1 MGWLITLGILILLG
15 ILPLGA
21 SVKYD
26 AEGPLVKVIAGPV
39 RITVFPRDKKPKKE
53 KNQKKS
59 KKEPEKTEPSDH
71 KPVETAQAEPAKKS
85 EPAPKPAESKA
96 ERSAPPKEEK
106 KKSGGPITDFLP
118 LLKVALDLLNDFR
131 RKLRINRLEVKL
143 VMAGGDPCDLA
154 VNYGKAWTAIG
165 NLLPR
170 LEKVLVIK
178 KRDIDVE
185 CDFTASQTTIY
196 ARLDLT
202 ITLGRIL
209 AIVVVYGFRAVV
221 EFLKIKN
228 KRKGGASK

>member
-1 MGWLITLGILILLG
+1 MGWLIVLGIMVLLA

-26 AEGPLVKVIAGPV
+26 ADGPLVKLIAGPV
-39 RITVFPRDKKPKKE
+39 KITLFPRPKKPKKE
-53 KNQKKS
+53 KKPKEPKKTPE
-59 KKEPEKTEPSDH
+59 KKEKPAPAAKESAKEQPAAAPEKS
-71 KPVETAQAEPAKKS
+71 
-85 EPAPKPAESKA
+85 
-96 ERSAPPKEEK
+96 EK
-106 KKSGGPITDFLP
+106 KKSGGSVTDFLP

-131 RKLRINRLEVKL
+131 RKLRVNRLEVKL

-154 VNYGKAWTAIG
+154 MNYGKAWAAIG
-165 NLLPR
+165 NLMPR

-209 AIVVVYGFRAVV
+209 AIAVVYGVRAIV

>member
-1 MGWLITLGILILLG
+1 MGWWITLGILLLLG

-39 RITVFPRDKKPKKE
+39 RITVFPREKKPKKE
-53 KNQKKS
+53 KKQKKEKKTEPAGTEPAAAAEPAPAAE
-59 KKEPEKTEPSDH
+59 KKEPASKPSASGEP
-71 KPVETAQAEPAKKS
+71 
-85 EPAPKPAESKA
+85 
-96 ERSAPPKEEK
+96 K
-106 KKSGGPITDFLP
+106 KKAGGPITDFLP

-131 RKLRINRLEVKL
+131 RKLRVDRMDVKL

-154 VNYGKAWTAIG
+154 INYGRAWTAIG

-170 LEKVLVIK
+170 LENVLVIK
-178 KRDIDVE
+178 KRDIGVE

-209 AIVVVYGFRAVV
+209 AIAVVYGFRAIV
-221 EFLKIKN
+221 EFIKIKN

>member
-1 MGWLITLGILILLG
+1 MGWLITLGIVVLLA

-26 AEGPLVKVIAGPV
+26 ADGPLVKLIAGPV
-39 RITVFPRDKKPKKE
+39 KVTLFPRPKKPKKE
-53 KNQKKS
+53 KKP
-59 KKEPEKTEPSDH
+59 KEPKKALEQKE
-71 KPVETAQAEPAKKS
+71 KPVPAS
-85 EPAPKPAESKA
+85 PKASAKEQPAETPEK
-96 ERSAPPKEEK
+96 PEK
-106 KKSGGPITDFLP
+106 KKSGGPVTDFLP

-131 RKLRINRLEVKL
+131 KKLRVNRLEVKL
-143 VMAGGDPCDLA
+143 IMAGDDPCDLA
-154 VNYGKAWTAIG
+154 MNYGKAWAAIG
-165 NLLPR
+165 NLMPR
-170 LEKVLVIK
+170 LERVLVIK

-209 AIVVVYGFRAVV
+209 AIAVVYGIRAIV
-221 EFLKIKN
+221 ELLKIKN

>member
-1 MGWLITLGILILLG
+1 MGWIITLGILVLLA

-26 AEGPLVKVIAGPV
+26 EDGSLVRLIAGPV
-39 RITVFPRDKKPKKE
+39 KITLFPRPKKPKKE
-53 KNQKKS
+53 KKPKEANKEKKPKQTKEKSAAKQKPAE
-59 KKEPEKTEPSDH
+59 KKAAASKTEP
-71 KPVETAQAEPAKKS
+71 
-85 EPAPKPAESKA
+85 
-96 ERSAPPKEEK
+96 EK
-106 KKSGGPITDFLP
+106 KKSGGPVTDFLP

-131 RKLRINRLEVKL
+131 RKLRVNRLEAKI

-154 VNYGKAWTAIG
+154 INYGRAWAAVG
-165 NLLPR
+165 NLMPR
-170 LEKVLVIK
+170 LERVLVIK

-185 CDFTASQTTIY
+185 CDFTASQTTIC

-209 AIVVVYGFRAVV
+209 AIAVVYGFRAVV
-221 EFLKIKN
+221 EFIKINN

>member
-1 MGWLITLGILILLG
+1 MGWLIALGIVVLLA

-26 AEGPLVKVIAGPV
+26 ADGPLVKLIAGPV
-39 RITVFPRDKKPKKE
+39 KITLLPRPKKPKKE
-53 KNQKKS
+53 KKP
-59 KKEPEKTEPSDH
+59 KEPKKTPEKKG
-71 KPVETAQAEPAKKS
+71 KPTPAVPKEPAK
-85 EPAPKPAESKA
+85 EQPTAAQEKP
-96 ERSAPPKEEK
+96 EK
-106 KKSGGPITDFLP
+106 KKSGGSVTDFLP

-131 RKLRINRLEVKL
+131 RKLRVNRLEVKL

-154 VNYGKAWTAIG
+154 MNYGKAWAAIG
-165 NLLPR
+165 NLMPR

-185 CDFTASQTTIY
+185 CDFTASETTIY

-209 AIVVVYGFRAVV
+209 AIAAVYGVRAIV
-221 EFLKIKN
+221 ELLKIKN

>member
-1 MGWLITLGILILLG
+1 MMGGLIALGIVVFLA

-26 AEGPLVKVIAGPV
+26 AEGPLVKLLAGPV
-39 RITVFPRDKKPKKE
+39 KITLFPRPKKPEREKKPKE
-53 KNQKKS
+53 QKK
-59 KKEPEKTEPSDH
+59 
-71 KPVETAQAEPAKKS
+71 
-85 EPAPKPAESKA
+85 AP
-96 ERSAPPKEEK
+96 PPKEKPAPVTRKKTAKEQPAAATEKTEK
-106 KKSGGPITDFLP
+106 KKSSGSVTDFLP

-131 RKLRINRLEVKL
+131 RKLRVNRLEVKL

-154 VNYGKAWTAIG
+154 LNYGKAWAAIG
-165 NLLPR
+165 NLMPR

-185 CDFTASQTTIY
+185 CDFIASENRIY

-209 AIVVVYGFRAVV
+209 AIAVVYGVRAIV

>member
-1 MGWLITLGILILLG
+1 MGWIITLGILVLLA

-26 AEGPLVKVIAGPV
+26 ADGPLVRLIAGPV
-39 RITVFPRDKKPKKE
+39 KITLFPRPKKPEKE
-53 KNQKKS
+53 KKQKEQKAESKPAAKKKPAQKKAE
-59 KKEPEKTEPSDH
+59 EPEKQP
-71 KPVETAQAEPAKKS
+71 
-85 EPAPKPAESKA
+85 
-96 ERSAPPKEEK
+96 EE
-106 KKSGGPITDFLP
+106 KKSGGPVTDFLP

-131 RKLRINRLEVKL
+131 RKLRVNRLEVKL

-154 VNYGKAWTAIG
+154 INYGKAWAAIG
-165 NLLPR
+165 NLMPR

-185 CDFTASQTTIY
+185 CDFVASKTTIY

-209 AIVVVYGFRAVV
+209 AIAVVYGVRAVV
-221 EFLKIKN
+221 EFIKINN

>member
-1 MGWLITLGILILLG
+1 MGWIITLGILVLLA

-26 AEGPLVKVIAGPV
+26 ADGPLVKLIAGPV
-39 RITVFPRDKKPKKE
+39 RIKLFPRPKKPKKE
-53 KNQKKS
+53 KKPKEAKAEQKPVSKSAGKKESPQKKTEAANA
-59 KKEPEKTEPSDH
+59 EPE
-71 KPVETAQAEPAKKS
+71 
-85 EPAPKPAESKA
+85 
-96 ERSAPPKEEK
+96 
-106 KKSGGPITDFLP
+106 KKSGGPVTDFLP

-131 RKLRINRLEVKL
+131 RKLRVNRLEVKV

-154 VNYGKAWTAIG
+154 INYGRAWTAIG
-165 NLLPR
+165 NLMPR
-170 LEKVLVIK
+170 LEKVLAIK

-185 CDFTASQTTIY
+185 CDFTASETTIY

-209 AIVVVYGFRAVV
+209 AIAVVYGFRAVA
-221 EFLKIKN
+221 ELIKINN

>member
-1 MGWLITLGILILLG
+1 MGWIITLSILVLLA

-26 AEGPLVKVIAGPV
+26 TDGPLVRLIAGPV
-39 RITVFPRDKKPKKE
+39 KITLFPRPKKTKKGKKPAKAKKE
-53 KNQKKS
+53 EKKTAQSKPAAKNKKAPA
-59 KKEPEKTEPSDH
+59 KKEEQKTEP
-71 KPVETAQAEPAKKS
+71 ET
-85 EPAPKPAESKA
+85 
-96 ERSAPPKEEK
+96 
-106 KKSGGPITDFLP
+106 KKSGGPVMDFLP

-131 RKLRINRLEVKL
+131 RKLRVNRLEVKL

-154 VNYGKAWTAIG
+154 INYGRAWTAIG
-165 NLLPR
+165 NLMPR
-170 LEKVLVIK
+170 LEKVLAIK
-178 KRDIDVE
+178 KRDIDVV
-185 CDFTASQTTIY
+185 CDFTASETTIY

-209 AIVVVYGFRAVV
+209 VIAVVYGFRAVV

>member
-1 MGWLITLGILILLG
+1 MGWLIALGIVVLLA

-26 AEGPLVKVIAGPV
+26 ADGPLVKLIAGPV
-39 RITVFPRDKKPKKE
+39 KITLFPRPKKPKKE
-53 KNQKKS
+53 KKPKEAKKS
-59 KKEPEKTEPSDH
+59 PEKKENPAPAATK
-71 KPVETAQAEPAKKS
+71 EPAKEQPTAAQEKS
-85 EPAPKPAESKA
+85 EKM
-96 ERSAPPKEEK
+96 
-106 KKSGGPITDFLP
+106 KSGGSVTDFLP

-131 RKLRINRLEVKL
+131 RRLRVNRLEVKL

-154 VNYGKAWTAIG
+154 MNYGKAWAAIG
-165 NLLPR
+165 NLMPR

-185 CDFTASQTTIY
+185 CDFTASVTTIY

-209 AIVVVYGFRAVV
+209 AIAVVYGVRAIV
-221 EFLKIKN
+221 ELLKIKN

>member
-1 MGWLITLGILILLG
+1 MGWIITLVILAVLA
-15 ILPLGA
+15 ILPLGV

-39 RITVFPRDKKPKKE
+39 RITLFPRQKKPEKE
-53 KNQKKS
+53 KKQKR
-59 KKEPEKTEPSDH
+59 KKKTEPVGTE
-71 KPVETAQAEPAKKS
+71 PAAAAEPAPVPERK
-85 EPAPKPAESKA
+85 EPAPKT
-96 ERSAPPKEEK
+96 SAAKEPK

-131 RKLRINRLEVKL
+131 RKLRVDRLEVKL
-143 VMAGGDPCDLA
+143 VMAGGDPCDMAL
-154 VNYGKAWTAIG
+154 NYGKTWAAIG

-185 CDFTASQTTIY
+185 CDFAASEMTIY

-209 AIVVVYGFRAVV
+209 AIVVVHGVRAVV
-221 EFLKIKN
+221 ELLKIKN

>member
-1 MGWLITLGILILLG
+1 MGWWIALGILALLA

-26 AEGPLVKVIAGPV
+26 AEGPLVKLIVGPV
-39 RITVFPRDKKPKKE
+39 KITLFPKPKKTKKEKKPKE
-53 KNQKKS
+53 PKKPPE
-59 KKEPEKTEPSDH
+59 KKENPALAVPKESGKEQPAAAAEKTE
-71 KPVETAQAEPAKKS
+71 E
-85 EPAPKPAESKA
+85 
-96 ERSAPPKEEK
+96 
-106 KKSGGPITDFLP
+106 KKSGGPVTDFLP

-131 RKLRINRLEVKL
+131 RKLRVNRLEVKL

-154 VNYGKAWTAIG
+154 INYGRAWAAIG
-165 NLLPR
+165 NLMPR
-170 LEKVLVIK
+170 LEKVFVIK

-185 CDFTASQTTIY
+185 CDFVASETTIY

-209 AIVVVYGFRAVV
+209 AVAVVYGVRAIV
-221 EFLKIKN
+221 ELLKIKN

>member
-1 MGWLITLGILILLG
+1 MGWIITLGILVLLA

-26 AEGPLVKVIAGPV
+26 AEGPLVRLIAGPV
-39 RITVFPRDKKPKKE
+39 KITLFPRTPKPQKE
-53 KNQKKS
+53 KKQ
-59 KKEPEKTEPSDH
+59 KEPEKVPPVKKKAAAAAAK
-71 KPVETAQAEPAKKS
+71 KPEKQTTAAQEETA
-85 EPAPKPAESKA
+85 
-96 ERSAPPKEEK
+96 EK
-106 KKSGGPITDFLP
+106 KAGGPVTDFLP

-131 RKLRINRLEVKL
+131 RKLRVDRLEAKI

-154 VNYGKAWTAIG
+154 INYGRAWTAVG
-165 NLLPR
+165 NLMPR

-185 CDFTASQTTIY
+185 CDFTASKTTIY

-209 AIVVVYGFRAVV
+209 AIAVVYGFRAIV
-221 EFLKIKN
+221 ELLKIKN

>member
-1 MGWLITLGILILLG
+1 MMGGLIALGIVVFLA

-26 AEGPLVKVIAGPV
+26 AEGPLVKLLAGPV
-39 RITVFPRDKKPKKE
+39 KITLFPRPKKPEREKKPKE
-53 KNQKKS
+53 QKK
-59 KKEPEKTEPSDH
+59 
-71 KPVETAQAEPAKKS
+71 
-85 EPAPKPAESKA
+85 AP
-96 ERSAPPKEEK
+96 PPKEKPAPVTRKKTAKEQPAAATEKTEK
-106 KKSGGPITDFLP
+106 KKSSGSVTDFLP

-131 RKLRINRLEVKL
+131 RKLRVNRLEVKL
-143 VMAGGDPCDLA
+143 VMAGDDPCDLA
-154 VNYGKAWTAIG
+154 MNYGKAWAAIG
-165 NLLPR
+165 NLMPR
-170 LEKVLVIK
+170 LEKVFVIK

-185 CDFTASQTTIY
+185 CDFIASENRIY

-209 AIVVVYGFRAVV
+209 AIAVVYGVRAIV

>member
-1 MGWLITLGILILLG
+1 MGWLITLGIVVLLA

-26 AEGPLVKVIAGPV
+26 ADGPLVKLIAGPV
-39 RITVFPRDKKPKKE
+39 KITLFPRPKKPKKE
-53 KNQKKS
+53 KKPKEPKKTPE
-59 KKEPEKTEPSDH
+59 KKE
-71 KPVETAQAEPAKKS
+71 KPAPAAPKEPAK
-85 EPAPKPAESKA
+85 EQPAATPEKP
-96 ERSAPPKEEK
+96 EK
-106 KKSGGPITDFLP
+106 KKSGGPVTDFLP

-131 RKLRINRLEVKL
+131 RKLRVNRLEVKL

-154 VNYGKAWTAIG
+154 MNYGKAWAAIG
-165 NLLPR
+165 NLMPR

-209 AIVVVYGFRAVV
+209 AIAVVYGVRAIV

>member
-1 MGWLITLGILILLG
+1 MGWLIALGILLLLG

-26 AEGPLVKVIAGPV
+26 ADGPLVKVIAGPI
-39 RITVFPRDKKPKKE
+39 RITVFPRDAKPKKE
-53 KNQKKS
+53 KKS
-59 KKEPEKTEPSDH
+59 KKEPEKTG
-71 KPVETAQAEPAKKS
+71 
-85 EPAPKPAESKA
+85 
-96 ERSAPPKEEK
+96 SAEEK
-106 KKSGGPITDFLP
+106 PKKTGKSSGKKDKTTKSTPQETSEKKSGGPITDFLP

-131 RKLRINRLEVKL
+131 RKLRVNRLEVKL

-154 VNYGKAWTAIG
+154 MNYGKAWTAIG

-170 LEKVLVIK
+170 LENVLVIK
-178 KRDIDVE
+178 KRDIEVE
-185 CDFTASQTTIY
+185 CDFVASKTTIY
-196 ARLDLT
+196 VRLDLT

-209 AIVVVYGFRAVV
+209 AIAVVYGFRAIV

>member
-1 MGWLITLGILILLG
+1 MGWIITLGILVLLA

-26 AEGPLVKVIAGPV
+26 AEGPLVRLIAGPV
-39 RITVFPRDKKPKKE
+39 KITLFPRTPKHQKE
-53 KNQKKS
+53 KKQ
-59 KKEPEKTEPSDH
+59 KEPEKVPPVKKKAAAAAAK
-71 KPVETAQAEPAKKS
+71 KPEKQTTAAQEETA
-85 EPAPKPAESKA
+85 
-96 ERSAPPKEEK
+96 EK
-106 KKSGGPITDFLP
+106 KAGGPVTDFLP

-131 RKLRINRLEVKL
+131 RKLRVDRLEAKI

-154 VNYGKAWTAIG
+154 INYGRAWTAVG
-165 NLLPR
+165 NLMPR

-185 CDFTASQTTIY
+185 CDFTASKTTIY

-209 AIVVVYGFRAVV
+209 AIAVVYGFRAIV
-221 EFLKIKN
+221 ELLKIKN

>member
-1 MGWLITLGILILLG
+1 MGWIITLGILVLLA

-26 AEGPLVKVIAGPV
+26 ADGPLVRLIAGPV
-39 RITVFPRDKKPKKE
+39 KITLFPRPKKPEKE
-53 KNQKKS
+53 KKQKEQKAES
-59 KKEPEKTEPSDH
+59 KPAAKKKPARKKAEEPEKQP
-71 KPVETAQAEPAKKS
+71 
-85 EPAPKPAESKA
+85 
-96 ERSAPPKEEK
+96 EE
-106 KKSGGPITDFLP
+106 KKSGGPVTDFLP

-131 RKLRINRLEVKL
+131 RKLWVNRLEVKL

-154 VNYGKAWTAIG
+154 INYGKAWAAIG
-165 NLLPR
+165 NLMPR

-178 KRDIDVE
+178 KRDIDVD
-185 CDFTASQTTIY
+185 CDFTASQTTIC

-209 AIVVVYGFRAVV
+209 AIAVVYGFRAVV
-221 EFLKIKN
+221 EFIKINN

>member
-1 MGWLITLGILILLG
+1 MGWLIALGIVVLLA

-26 AEGPLVKVIAGPV
+26 ADGPLVKLIAGPV
-39 RITVFPRDKKPKKE
+39 KITLFPRPKKPKKE
-53 KNQKKS
+53 KKP
-59 KKEPEKTEPSDH
+59 KE
-71 KPVETAQAEPAKKS
+71 AKKS
-85 EPAPKPAESKA
+85 PEKKENPAPAA
-96 ERSAPPKEEK
+96 PKEPVKEQPTAVQEK
-106 KKSGGPITDFLP
+106 SEKMKSGGPVTDFLP

-131 RKLRINRLEVKL
+131 RRLRVNRLEVKL

-154 VNYGKAWTAIG
+154 MNYGKAWAAIG
-165 NLLPR
+165 NLMPR

-185 CDFTASQTTIY
+185 CDFVASETTIY

-209 AIVVVYGFRAVV
+209 AVAVVYGVRAIV
-221 EFLKIKN
+221 ELLKIKN

>member
-1 MGWLITLGILILLG
+1 MGWIITLGILVVLA

-26 AEGPLVKVIAGPV
+26 AAGPLVRLIVGPV
-39 RITVFPRDKKPKKE
+39 KITLFPRPKKPKKE
-53 KNQKKS
+53 KKPKKAKNEP
-59 KKEPEKTEPSDH
+59 KKPEPVPEKTE
-71 KPVETAQAEPAKKS
+71 KPVKTEPA
-85 EPAPKPAESKA
+85 SKA
-96 ERSAPPKEEK
+96 SAPAKEEKSK

-131 RKLRINRLEVKL
+131 RKLRVDRLEAHV
-143 VMAGGDPCDLA
+143 VMAGVDPCDLA
-154 VNYGKAWTAIG
+154 VNYGRAWTAIG
-165 NLLPR
+165 NLMPR

-196 ARLDLT
+196 VRLDLT

-209 AIVVVYGFRAVV
+209 AIAVVYGFRAIV
-221 EFLKIKN
+221 ELLKIKN

>member
-1 MGWLITLGILILLG
+1 MGWLIALGIVVLLA

-26 AEGPLVKVIAGPV
+26 ADGLLVKLIAGPV
-39 RITVFPRDKKPKKE
+39 KITLFPRPKKPQKEKKPKEPKKAPGK
-53 KNQKKS
+53 KNPAYES
-59 KKEPEKTEPSDH
+59 PKEPVKEQPAAVQEKTE
-71 KPVETAQAEPAKKS
+71 KM
-85 EPAPKPAESKA
+85 
-96 ERSAPPKEEK
+96 
-106 KKSGGPITDFLP
+106 KSGGPVTDFLP

-131 RKLRINRLEVKL
+131 RKLRVDWLEVKL

-154 VNYGKAWTAIG
+154 MNYGKAWAAIG
-165 NLLPR
+165 HLMPR

-185 CDFTASQTTIY
+185 CDFVASTTTIY

-209 AIVVVYGFRAVV
+209 AIAVVYGSRAVV
-221 EFLKIKN
+221 ELIKINN